1 MKYNTNVLTKQRRDQ
16 LYTAFIVL
24 IIFLIPSNLFLK
36 LNYSGAY
43 VNGLLVDYLIPKIYL
58 NDIFI
63 FTLLVLWLI
72 EVVLV
77 KKNKLKTTI
86 FKPYFSS
93 ILISLIIIRQIFAPY
108 PLSAAWY
115 LLKLIEVGLLGW
127 FLAIHKKLLRKPIIS
142 YAIIAAS
149 WFQSLLAIFQFFTQ
163 KSLLSYKFL
172 GEPQLS
178 NSIGLAKDVWWNTG
192 RVLPYSTTAH
202 PNILGG
208 ILAIFSLILIS
219 WFSKAQNKWIQ
230 KLTIFTI
237 LLAIFAIILTQSISA
252 GLTLI
257 IGSIFITAKKLN
269 QKLLVIGGII
279 LFIITPIFIHFSSQE
294 LTQNDSLI
302 RRSYLQTAAINMFV
316 NNPILGV
323 GLNQFTSRVE
333 EYSNTQEIVRFVQ
346 PVHHVGLLWLAE
358 TGLLG
363 LGILAWIIVKNKL
376 KKIIIPL
383 LILLPLATLDHYLL
397 TQQAGLLLMTLTIVW
412 FQQKE

>member
-237 LLAIFAIILTQSISA
+237 LLAIFVIILTQSISA

>member
-1 MKYNTNVLTKQRRDQ
+1 MLTKQRRDQ

>member
-1 MKYNTNVLTKQRRDQ
+1 M
-16 LYTAFIVL
+16 
-24 IIFLIPSNLFLK
+24 FLK

-237 LLAIFAIILTQSISA
+237 LLAIFVIILTQSISA

>member
-1 MKYNTNVLTKQRRDQ
+1 VKYNTNVLTKQRRDQ

>member
-1 MKYNTNVLTKQRRDQ
+1 MLTKQRRDQ

-237 LLAIFAIILTQSISA
+237 LLAIFVIILTQSISA